1 MNRGGPAP
9 DRQGQDPALNLHAS
23 CVAYA
28 GAAVL
33 IMGASGQG
41 KSGLALQLMAS
52 GAGLVADDRTCLW
65 AQNSPAG
72 PELLA
77 DVPESLR
84 GQIEARGLGIL
95 YAKSAGASPV
105 RLIVDLDRQETER
118 LPPFRTAVLL
128 DIRLPLLHRVDSA
141 AFPAAILQYLKAGR
155 SA

>member
-1 MNRGGPAP
+1 M
-9 DRQGQDPALNLHAS
+9 
-23 CVAYA
+23 
-28 GAAVL
+28 L

-41 KSGLALQLMAS
+41 KSSLALQLMAS
-52 GAGLVADDRTCLW
+52 GAALVADDRTCLW
-65 AQNSPAG
+65 ARNTPAG

-77 DVPESLR
+77 DAPSTLR

-95 YAKSAGASPV
+95 HANSVGASPV
-105 RLIVDLDRQETER
+105 RLVVDLDRLETER
-118 LPPFRTAVLL
+118 LPPFRSVELL